1 MKHTALKLA
10 QEIRARLAQ
19 ILRERVGDPRLEG
32 VSLVEVRVAPDASF
46 ARVFWASLGDAEEAA
61 AALEKAKP
69 YIRRCLAAELDVRRV
84 PELDFRLDD
93 TPARAQRVEDVLRD
107 LSLERKAG
115 RAAKTEEEP
124 R

>member
-1 MKHTALKLA
+1 VKHTAQKLA
-10 QEIRARLAQ
+10 QEIRARLAE

-32 VSLVEVRVAPDASF
+32 ISLVEVRVAPDASF
-46 ARVFWASLGDAEEAA
+46 ARVFWATLGDAAAAA

-69 YIRRCLAAELDVRRV
+69 YIRRCLAGELDVRRV

-107 LSLERKAG
+107 LSRE

-124 R
+124 G